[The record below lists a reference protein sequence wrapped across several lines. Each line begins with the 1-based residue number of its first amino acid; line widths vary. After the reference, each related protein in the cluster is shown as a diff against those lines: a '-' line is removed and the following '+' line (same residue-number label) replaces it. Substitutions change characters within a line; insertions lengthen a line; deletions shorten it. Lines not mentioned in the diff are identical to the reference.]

1 MKRFEFSL
9 VVEGFDPLNGEHM
22 TNLFR
27 VLPEVTASGWQ
38 GQTLMEFSLPGTNAL
53 SALRKARKD
62 VEKSIPGARV
72 ISLAEDLVGVPD
84 IASRSGRS
92 EESIRQLVNGLRG
105 PGNFPMARGVLR
117 GGTKIWRWPD
127 VAPWLVENGVLDS
140 SGDEF
145 VDQAS
150 DTIFE
155 LELIDQ
161 SAGTSAATRFTIEGR
176 PPTPAVRPRR
186 TAKAGATGSKWRIDI
201 GKHVTTKGVV
211 AKKAA
216 ASRSAVSKKPRVKD
230 ADRLTAK
237 GTRER

>member
-62 VEKSIPGARV
+62 VEKSIPGSRV
-72 ISLAEDLVGVPD
+72 ISLAEDLVGIPD
-84 IASRSGRS
+84 IASRTDRS
-92 EESIRQLVNGLRG
+92 EESIRQLVIGIRG
-105 PGNFPMARGVLR
+105 PGNFPIARGVLR
-117 GGTKIWRWPD
+117 GGTRIWRWSD
-127 VAPWLVENGVLDS
+127 VAPWLVEDGVLDS
-140 SGDEF
+140 PGDEF

-150 DTIFE
+150 GATFG
-155 LELIDQ
+155 LELIGQ
-161 SAGTSAATRFTIEGR
+161 SAGTSAPTRFASGGR
-176 PPTPAVRPRR
+176 PSAPAVRPRK
-186 TAKAGATGSKWRIDI
+186 TAKAAAAGSKWRSDI
-201 GKHVTTKGVV
+201 GKHVAAKGVG

-216 ASRSAVSKKPRVKD
+216 PSRSTVGKKSRGKD
-230 ADRLTAK
+230 ADRLAPKRTHNS
-237 GTRER
+237 